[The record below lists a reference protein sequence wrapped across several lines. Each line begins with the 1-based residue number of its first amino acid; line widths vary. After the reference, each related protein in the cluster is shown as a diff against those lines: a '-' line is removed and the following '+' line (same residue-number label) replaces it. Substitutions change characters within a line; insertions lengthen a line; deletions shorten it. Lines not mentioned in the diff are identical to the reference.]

1 VSDQLDGIAGHVLD
15 RTERGAFHAE
25 GARLVDRLDDAGDA
39 PDIDSG
45 RVSPGLRAFLTR
57 FATDTPGPGVALVR
71 GIALGDLPATP
82 DVRTTGYLA
91 GHATTGNLLLVAEL
105 LGSPIG
111 YADEKDG
118 ALVHEV
124 HPVRGEEQRI
134 ENSGSTTFGFHT
146 ENVHHPL
153 RPDFLGLL
161 CLRQDHD
168 RVGTTRVSSMREAA
182 GDLSSHTLRVL
193 RSTRF
198 RSHYPTSFATG
209 AGNRRPAS
217 DPHPVLFGTA
227 PQHFLRFNV
236 HNTYAF
242 DDEGSA
248 ALAELAAALDR
259 HCRQILLEPGDLILI
274 DNHVAVHGRSA
285 FTPRYDGH
293 DRWLRRCYSRRE
305 VPGWAR
311 RAMRR
316 PGVVPAMA
324 EIQLA
329 RPGTEAGQPLAELSI
344 KGR

>member
-1 VSDQLDGIAGHVLD
+1 VTDQLKGIAGHVLD
-15 RTERGAFHAE
+15 PSDRAAFHTE
-25 GARLVDRLDDAGDA
+25 GARLVDRLDAAGGA
-39 PDIDSG
+39 PAIDVG
-45 RVSPGLRAFLTR
+45 RVCAGLRAFVTR
-57 FATDTPGPGVALVR
+57 FTTHTPRPGVALVR
-71 GIALGDLPATP
+71 GIAVGDLPATP
-82 DVRTTGYLA
+82 HVRTTGYLA
-91 GHATTGNLLLVAEL
+91 DHATTGNLLLVAEL

-111 YADEKDG
+111 YADEKGG

-124 HPVRGEEQRI
+124 HPVRGEELRI
-134 ENSGSTTFGFHT
+134 ENSGSATFGFHT

-168 RVGTTRVSSMREAA
+168 RVGTTRVSSVRDAA
-182 GDLSSHTLRVL
+182 GDLSSHTLQVL

-198 RSHYPTSFATG
+198 RSLYPTSFATG
-209 AGNRRPAS
+209 AGSRRPAS
-217 DPHPVLFGTA
+217 DPHPVLFGVA
-227 PQHFLRFNV
+227 PEHFLRFNV

-248 ALAELAAALDR
+248 ALAELSAALDR

-324 EIQLA
+324 EIRAA
-329 RPGTEAGQPLAELSI
+329 RESLPELSI
-344 KGR
+344 KGQ